1 VRKLILLSFLLSFLL
16 LANISFAQIQYY
28 GIDTTV
34 NDKGKAFVKL
44 TITFAKPE
52 KNLKFN
58 IIGRIENFTATSI
71 AGPVNCDVESGA
83 ITFINCDIPMTQEK
97 RTVEISF
104 ETDDFVKKFEDKFY
118 FDADLSLNKP
128 VDQVYATVKL
138 SEIFRL
144 ADQDLADKISFPQNV
159 TTISEFGRRIMIVW
173 KLSNMIESQ
182 PLRFQFF
189 YEEIQP
195 PAIFSIRL
203 RYFVVLGVVAS
214 SIIIYLIYRFKRK
227 PEKLILS
234 VLDDF
239 ERKVVDVI
247 VASGGT
253 VNQKK
258 VVQETN
264 LSKAKVSRVVKS
276 LVERGVIEVERLG
289 RTNKLKLIKKKFE
302 M

>member
-1 VRKLILLSFLLSFLL
+1 MRKLILLSFLLSFLL

-34 NDKGKAFVKL
+34 NDKGKSFVKL

-71 AGPVNCDVESGA
+71 AGPVNCEVKSGA
-83 ITFINCDIPMTQEK
+83 ITFINCDIPLTQEK

-104 ETDDFVKKFEDKFY
+104 ETDDFVKKIENKFY
-118 FDADLSLNKP
+118 FDGDFSLNKP
-128 VDQVYATVKL
+128 ISELYATVKL

-144 ADQDLADKISFPQNV
+144 AGQDLAGKISFPQNV

-173 KLSNMIESQ
+173 KLSNLIESQ

-195 PAIFSIRL
+195 APLFSIRL
-203 RYFVVLGVVAS
+203 RYFVALGVVAA
-214 SIIIYLIYRFKRK
+214 SIIIYLIFRFKRK

-247 VASGGT
+247 VAAGGT

-258 VVQETN
+258 VVQDTN

-289 RTNKLKLIKKKFE
+289 RTNKLKLMKKKFE